1 MAALHLGGVDRSAL
15 GRVKERRMN
24 GLEVVELEPETFWSK
39 LLKGRKVENAY
50 REVNNLVASSPIFQ
64 IYHDGVL
71 AVIRQYGLTF
81 ETARPQLVEMYRKVV
96 RHFIKNGELK
106 GLDAEHVERLGELC
120 GLSLELMAEINAEEI
135 AKIKSGSAAT

>member
-1 MAALHLGGVDRSAL
+1 
-15 GRVKERRMN
+15 MN

-39 LLKGRKVENAY
+39 LLHGRKVENAY
-50 REVNNLVASSPIFQ
+50 REVNNLIASSPIFQ

-81 ETARPQLVEMYRKVV
+81 EVARPRLIEIYRKVV
-96 RHFIKNGELK
+96 RHFAKNGELT

-120 GLSLELMAEINAEEI
+120 GLSLELMAEINAEELS
-135 AKIKSGSAAT
+135 KLS